1 MKIHVY
7 LMAVTLLGCAPPKKP
22 AAHST
27 PPATVMQVSKEMELA
42 SVRLTEQAE
51 KRLGVS
57 LVAVKRQAVTS
68 RRPYPGIVVVPPQ
81 NLTTL
86 TAPITGTV
94 CVLGSSSPTVG
105 SRVDQGEPLFSLTP
119 LLVENYAVG
128 PSQQLS
134 MQASRLSFKQSEDAI
149 RTRINNARVEVEA
162 SQIDLRRAEQL
173 FQEQVGS
180 RKRVDDAWARWQL
193 AQEVL
198 DSARRELN
206 TVTKFTLQPAVPSVE
221 SVSVVAPLSGTISRV
236 TVANG
241 QAVTAGQPLLDLMNL
256 DRLWL
261 RVRIPQA
268 EADEIERGQPAT
280 VKLRGR
286 TLQVEPV
293 RGAPTGDQ
301 LTSSL
306 DLYFLAQNS
315 ALNPDQR
322 VEVSLPLQGSGQ
334 YLVLPTTSVL
344 YDIYGGAWVYVR
356 KTPHQFQRQRVAVDF
371 TTENGQAVLSQGPK
385 PGVTVVE
392 HGAAELFGIEF
403 GND

>member
-1 MKIHVY
+1 MKIQVY

-22 AAHST
+22 ASHST
-27 PPATVMQVSKEMELA
+27 PPATVMQVSKELELA
-42 SVRLTEQAE
+42 SLRLSEQAE
-51 KRLGVS
+51 QRLGIS
-57 LVAVKRQAVTS
+57 LVKVKRQAVAS
-68 RRPYPGIVVVPPQ
+68 RRPYPGVVVVPPQ

-94 CVLGSSSPTVG
+94 RLSGSWSPTVG
-105 SRVDQGEPLFSLTP
+105 SRVNQGEPLFSLTP
-119 LLVENYAVG
+119 LLVENYAMG

-149 RTRINNARVEVEA
+149 RTRINNATVEVEA

-173 FQEQVGS
+173 FKEQVGS
-180 RKRVDDAWARWQL
+180 RKRVDDARARRLL

-206 TVTKFTLQPAVPSVE
+206 TVTRFTHQPASPSLE
-221 SVSVVAPLSGTISRV
+221 SVSVAAPLSATISRL
-236 TVANG
+236 TVADG
-241 QAVTAGQPLLDLMNL
+241 QAVTAGQPLLELMNL
-256 DRLWL
+256 NRLWL

-268 EADEIERGQPAT
+268 EAEEIERGQPAT
-280 VKLRGR
+280 LKLRGR
-286 TLQVEPV
+286 TLQAEPV

-306 DLYFLAQNS
+306 DLYFMAQNS

-334 YLVLPTTSVL
+334 QLVLPTASIL

-356 KTPHQFQRQRVAVDF
+356 KQPHQFQRQRVAVDF
-371 TTENGQAVLSQGPK
+371 TTEQGQAVLSQGPR
-385 PGVTVVE
+385 PGVSVVE

>member
-1 MKIHVY
+1 MKIHAS
-7 LMAVTLLGCAPPKKP
+7 LIALLVAGCAAPQKP
-22 AAHST
+22 VAHST
-27 PPATVMQVSKEMELA
+27 PPATVTQISKETELA

-51 KRLGVS
+51 QRLGIS
-57 LVAVKRQAVTS
+57 LVPVKRQAVVS
-68 RRPYPGIVVVPPQ
+68 RRPYPGLVVVPPQ

-86 TAPITGTV
+86 TAPITGTIR
-94 CVLGSSSPTVG
+94 GSHGVG
-105 SRVDQGEPLFSLTP
+105 GRVDRGEPLFSLTP
-119 LLVENYAVG
+119 MLVENYAIG

-134 MQASRLSFKQSEDAI
+134 LQTSRLSFQQSEDAI

-162 SQIDLRRAEQL
+162 SQIDLQRAQKL

-180 RKRVDDAWARWQL
+180 RKRVDDARARRQL

-198 DSARRELN
+198 DSAQRELK
-206 TVTKFTLQPAVPSVE
+206 TVTNITHQPLAAPTAQA
-221 SVSVVAPLSGTISRV
+221 VSVKAPWSGTISRV
-236 TVANG
+236 TVAEG

-256 DRLWL
+256 KQLWL

-268 EADEIERGQPAT
+268 EADEIERGQPAL
-280 VKLRGR
+280 VKLRGK
-286 TLQVEPV
+286 TLQAEPV

-315 ALNPDQR
+315 SLNPDQR
-322 VEVSLPLQGSGQ
+322 VEVSLPLRGSGQ
-334 YLVLPTTSVL
+334 HLLVPNASII
-344 YDIYGGAWVYVR
+344 YDIYGGSWVYVR
-356 KTPHQFQRQRVAVDF
+356 KQPHQFQRQRVAVDF
-371 TTENGQAVLSQGPK
+371 TTESGQAVLSQGPK
-385 PGVTVVE
+385 PGATVVE